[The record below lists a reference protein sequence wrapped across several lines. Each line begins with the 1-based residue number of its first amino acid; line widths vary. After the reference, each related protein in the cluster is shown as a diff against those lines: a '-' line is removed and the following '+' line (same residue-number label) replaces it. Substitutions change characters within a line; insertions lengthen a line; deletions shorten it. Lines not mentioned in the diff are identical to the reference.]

1 MKKYTLF
8 FILVLLFSSVSYS
21 QLEDFKYF
29 STKFYSDSVFQKV
42 RIRFLL
48 RTLQCHL
55 KQSYY
60 DLQKVT
66 QKEWSYSQV
75 DSLKIDSL
83 KSESSIV
90 MTYNTSWKLQHVPVQ
105 VICYKNGIRGKYIF
119 QPFQSKWFLVSIYY
133 LLD

>member
-8 FILVLLFSSVSYS
+8 FILVLLFSSISYS
-21 QLEDFKYF
+21 QLEDFKSF

-42 RIRFLL
+42 RIRFPL
-48 RTLQCHL
+48 RTFQCHL
-55 KQSYY
+55 KKSYY

-83 KSESSIV
+83 KSESNIA
-90 MTYNTSWKLQHVPVQ
+90 MTYNTPWKLQHVPVQ
-105 VICYKNGIRGKYIF
+105 VICYKNGIRSYYVF
-119 QPFQSKWFLVSIYY
+119 QLIHEKWFLVSIDY

>member
-8 FILVLLFSSVSYS
+8 FILVLLFSSISYS
-21 QLEDFKYF
+21 QLEDFKSF

-42 RIRFLL
+42 RIKFPL
-48 RTLQCHL
+48 RIFQCHL

-66 QKEWSYSQV
+66 QKEWYYSEV
-75 DSLKIDSL
+75 DSLKVDSL
-83 KSESSIV
+83 KSESNIEV
-90 MTYNTSWKLQHVPVQ
+90 TYNDPWKRQHMPLR
-105 VICYKNGIRGKYIF
+105 VICYKNGIRIDYFF
-119 QPFQSKWFLVSIYY
+119 QPFKGKWSLVSIQY